1 MICYYLSQAVHFS
14 DSSPYIILSK
24 NVIDTFRENQ
34 APVVVPVVLTSGDTF
49 GKFY

>member
-14 DSSPYIILSK
+14 SPYMLLSK

-34 APVVVPVVLTSGDTF
+34 APVVVPVVLTSGDKF